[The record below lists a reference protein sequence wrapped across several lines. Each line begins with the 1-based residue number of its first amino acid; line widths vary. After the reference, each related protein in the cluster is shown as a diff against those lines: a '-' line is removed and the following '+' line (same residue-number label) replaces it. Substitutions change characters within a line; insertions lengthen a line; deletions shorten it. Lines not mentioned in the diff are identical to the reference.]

1 MSLFTGGTLF
11 LFSSVYFI
19 CQVREIFDFNHYVS
33 FTVMLIMSG
42 LSGNAFGMLLG
53 AVIDDPEISQNLVF
67 VFFIP
72 NIMIMGF
79 VKNVCEMQSWVRWV
93 T

>member
-1 MSLFTGGTLF
+1 MGFAFTL
-11 LFSSVYFI
+11 L
-19 CQVREIFDFNHYVS
+19 
-33 FTVMLIMSG
+33 MSG
-42 LSGNAFGMLLG
+42 MAGNSFGLLLG

-72 NIMIMGF
+72 NIMMMGF
-79 VKNVCEMQSWVRWV
+79 VKNVCEMQWWVRWF